1 MQPMPYPPGM
11 PPPAGELSL
20 IAYHSLLA
28 CLSLCS
34 YVFSRH
40 ESDATLVAV
49 FIDIDIAL
57 LKQWISLYA
66 PTTTGCLPASA

>member
-1 MQPMPYPPGM
+1 MMPGMAPGPPGTYMPGPFMQPMPYPPGM

-49 FIDIDIAL
+49 FIDNDIA
-57 LKQWISLYA
+57 Y
-66 PTTTGCLPASA
+66 